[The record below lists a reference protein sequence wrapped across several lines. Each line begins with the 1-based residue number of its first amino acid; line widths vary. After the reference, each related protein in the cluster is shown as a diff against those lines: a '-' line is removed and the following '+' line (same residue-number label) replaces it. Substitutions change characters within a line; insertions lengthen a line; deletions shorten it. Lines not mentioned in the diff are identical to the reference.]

1 MTVPSIPEGM
11 ASLTESVSPPDPLT
25 APWQQLSRRT
35 VYRNPWI
42 EVVEDDVRLPNGQHT
57 IYGVVRCGPC
67 VGVLPFV
74 DADHVLLVQQFRYVA
89 GHPTWE
95 MPTGGVHPNESIE
108 DAARRELA
116 EEAGVAPAEL
126 LALSRYHTSK
136 SVVEETAHLFIARG
150 LRPVPSVPDATE
162 LLRRQVWPF
171 DQVRDM
177 VLRSEIT
184 DSMTIIAVLLAE
196 RLRAAGEGAAA
207 AGPPLDTTR

>member
-1 MTVPSIPEGM
+1 MNGADEAHGAAT
-11 ASLTESVSPPDPLT
+11 PPDLVT
-25 APWQQLSRRT
+25 APWRQLARRA
-35 VYRNPWI
+35 VYRNRWI
-42 EVVEDDVRLPNGQHT
+42 EVVEDDVRLPNGHET
-57 IYGVVRCGPC
+57 IYGVVRCGDC

-95 MPTGGVHPNESIE
+95 MPTGGVHQGESIE

-126 LALSRYHTSK
+126 VAVSRYHTSK

-150 LRPVPSVPDATE
+150 LRQVVSAPDPTE

-171 DQVRDM
+171 DAVLDM

-184 DSMTIIAVLLAE
+184 DSMTVIAVLLAD
-196 RLRAAGEGAAA
+196 RLRHQVE
-207 AGPPLDTTR
+207 PPPVTPSGGDGVR